1 MAPSK
6 KEVAPRQP
14 SELNVLKTIVVEF
27 INRFETIESEL
38 DLLKEDQ
45 KALVEEF
52 SDRLDVKTLRLA
64 IRTIKIKK
72 KVDHLDTYEQFVH
85 ILDERETL

>member
-1 MAPSK
+1 MGRPK

-14 SELNVLKTIVVEF
+14 SELTALKAVVVEF
-27 INRFETIESEL
+27 IERYETVENEL
-38 DLLKEDQ
+38 NLLKEDQ
-45 KALVEEF
+45 KELVEEF
-52 SDRLDVKTLRLA
+52 SDRLDVKTLKQA

-72 KVDHLDTYEQFVH
+72 KVNHLDTYEQFVH